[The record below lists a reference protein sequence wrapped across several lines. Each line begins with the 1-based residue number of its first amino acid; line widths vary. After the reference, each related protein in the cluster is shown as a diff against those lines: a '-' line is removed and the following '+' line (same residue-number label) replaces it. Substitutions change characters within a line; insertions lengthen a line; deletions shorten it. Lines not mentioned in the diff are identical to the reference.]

1 MTTTEFVEEA
11 YVNEF
16 GQKIEPGEEILYA
29 GSSQKSTSIRKA
41 FFKGVKYANVTRYH
55 YIKDENGDYVKEDYF
70 DRWSGKTLQ
79 RNKTEK
85 KTTREVVSVVVRS
98 NRGKQYKW
106 QTGPDG
112 KKAYVKT
119 DEDVYGTSILP
130 MKRVYKFSTNLSVLE
145 GRSF

>member
-1 MTTTEFVEEA
+1 MTMTEFVEEA

-41 FFKGVKYANVTRYH
+41 FFKGVRYADVTSHNYL
-55 YIKDENGDYVKEDYF
+55 KDENGNYIKEDYV
-70 DRWSGKTLQ
+70 DRWAGRTFQ
-79 RNKTEK
+79 RHKTET

-106 QTGPDG
+106 TTGPDG

-130 MKRVYKFSTNLSVLE
+130 LKRIYKFSTNLSELA
-145 GRSF
+145 GQSF